1 MASPDDSAVVAD
13 AAGAA
18 VGGVAGVAVSD
29 HLAADLAEAAV
40 GSAVVLVVSA
50 AAGVVDWEVLAAVA
64 AVEAGAGDPGRWF
77 VVGGSW
83 LFVCKR

>member
-29 HLAADLAEAAV
+29 HLAADSAEAAV
-40 GSAVVLVVSA
+40 GSAVVLVDSA
-50 AAGVVDWEVLAAVA
+50 AAVVDSEDLAAVA
-64 AVEAGAGDPGRWF
+64 AVEAGAGDPGLI
-77 VVGGSW
+77 G
-83 LFVCKR
+83 